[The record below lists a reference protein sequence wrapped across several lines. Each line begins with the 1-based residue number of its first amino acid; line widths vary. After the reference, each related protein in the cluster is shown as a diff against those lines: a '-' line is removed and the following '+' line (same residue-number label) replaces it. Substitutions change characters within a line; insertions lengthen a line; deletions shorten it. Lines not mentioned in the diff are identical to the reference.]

1 VNCQKEYISVAAKPE
16 SAKRT
21 SLEPV
26 LWACLLYVLGLVLA
40 FLYVSPEKT
49 YVESQ
54 PFTVP
59 EFSLLPIVGYFLGVV
74 IVMGV
79 VLWLIPVARLKL
91 ALRVLFGFFY
101 AWGIFILLGL
111 MLPAPLAIATGVAC
125 GLFWLF
131 LPFVW
136 LQNLL
141 LLLTLV
147 SIGSVFGALVA
158 PWTVVWVLLAVS
170 IYDIVAVS
178 LGYMMWLAKKLSE
191 SDTLP
196 AFILPKRIRDWA
208 LNLKGASV
216 KKLFEEE
223 AAERDFSLLG
233 GGDIGFPLVLVV
245 SVHFAFGF
253 SGALV
258 VAGASVIGL
267 IFAYMLQIFLLKG
280 KPLPALPPICF
291 CAIAGFLIVYFLL

>member
-1 VNCQKEYISVAAKPE
+1 VSTKPE
-16 SAKRT
+16 SAKKT
-21 SLEPV
+21 SLEPM
-26 LWACLLYVLGLVLA
+26 LWAGLLYILGLVIT
-40 FLYVSPEKT
+40 FFYVSPEKT

-59 EFSLLPIVGYFLGVV
+59 EFSLLPVLGYFFGVV
-74 IVMGV
+74 VVMGV
-79 VLWLIPVARLKL
+79 VLLLIPVAKLKL
-91 ALRVLFGFFY
+91 ALRLLFAFFY
-101 AWGIFILLGL
+101 AWGIFILLAL
-111 MLPAPLAIATGVAC
+111 SLPAPLAIAAGAAL

-136 LQNLL
+136 LQNAL

-147 SIGSVFGALVA
+147 SIGGVFGALVA
-158 PWTVVWVLLAVS
+158 PWTVVWILLAMSV
-170 IYDIVAVS
+170 YDIVAVS

-191 SDTLP
+191 ADTLP
-196 AFILPKRIRDWA
+196 AFILPKKARDWA
-208 LNLKGASV
+208 LNLKGSSV

-233 GGDIGFPLVLVV
+233 GGDLGFPLVLVV
-245 SVHFAFGF
+245 SVYFAFGF
-253 SGALV
+253 GGAVV
-258 VAGASVIGL
+258 VAAASAVGL

-291 CAIAGFLIVYFLL
+291 CAIAGFLVVYFWL

>member
-1 VNCQKEYISVAAKPE
+1 VSAKPE

-26 LWACLLYVLGLVLA
+26 LWACLLYVLGLVIT
-40 FLYVSPEKT
+40 FLYVSPEKA

-54 PFTVP
+54 PFTLP
-59 EFSLLPIVGYFLGVV
+59 EVSLLPILGYFFGVV
-74 IVMGV
+74 VVMGV
-79 VLWLIPVARLKL
+79 VLLLIPVAKLKL

-101 AWGIFILLGL
+101 AWGIFILLAL
-111 MLPAPLAIATGVAC
+111 LIPAPLAIAAGAAL
-125 GLFWLF
+125 GLLWLL

-147 SIGSVFGALVA
+147 SIGGVFGALVT
-158 PWTVVWVLLAVS
+158 PWTVVWVLLAIS

-178 LGYMMWLAKKLSE
+178 LGYMMWMAKKLSE

-196 AFILPKRIRDWA
+196 AFILPKKIRDWT
-208 LNLKGASV
+208 LNLKGSSF

-223 AAERDFSLLG
+223 ASERDFSLLG

-245 SVHFAFGF
+245 SVYFAFGF
-253 SGALV
+253 GEALV

-291 CAIAGFLIVYFLL
+291 CAIAGFLVVYFWL

>member
-1 VNCQKEYISVAAKPE
+1 VAAKPE
-16 SAKRT
+16 KAKRT

-26 LWACLLYVLGLVLA
+26 LWACLLYVLGLVIT
-40 FLYVSPEKT
+40 FLYVSPEKA

-54 PFTVP
+54 PFTLP
-59 EFSLLPIVGYFLGVV
+59 EVSLLPILGYFFGVV
-74 IVMGV
+74 VVMGV
-79 VLWLIPVARLKL
+79 VLLLIPVAKLKL

-111 MLPAPLAIATGVAC
+111 LIPAPLAIAAGAVL
-125 GLFWLF
+125 GLIWLF

-147 SIGSVFGALVA
+147 SIGGVFGALVT
-158 PWTVVWVLLAVS
+158 PWTVVWVLLAIS

-178 LGYMMWLAKKLSE
+178 LGYMMWMAKKLSE

-196 AFILPKRIRDWA
+196 AFILPKKMRDWT
-208 LNLKGASV
+208 LNLKGSSF

-223 AAERDFSLLG
+223 ASERDFSLLG

-245 SVHFAFGF
+245 SVYFAFGF
-253 SGALV
+253 SAALV

>member
-1 VNCQKEYISVAAKPE
+1 LAGN
-16 SAKRT
+16 T
-21 SLEPV
+21 STPKKTSFEPV
-26 LWACLLYVLGLVLA
+26 LWSCLLYILGLVIT

-49 YVESQ
+49 YVDAQ
-54 PFTVP
+54 PFTLP
-59 EFSLLPIVGYFLGVV
+59 EFSLLPVLGYFFGVV

-79 VLWLIPVARLKL
+79 VLLLIPVAKIKLVLRL
-91 ALRVLFGFFY
+91 LFAFFY

-111 MLPAPLAIATGVAC
+111 LIPAPAAIAAGAAL
-125 GLFWLF
+125 GLLWLF

-147 SIGSVFGALVA
+147 SVGSVFGALVS
-158 PWTVVWVLLAVS
+158 PWTVVWILLAIS
-170 IYDIVAVS
+170 IYDILAVS

-191 SDTLP
+191 TDTLP
-196 AFILPKRIRDWA
+196 AFILPKKFRDWA
-208 LNLKGASV
+208 MNLKGSSV

-223 AAERDFSLLG
+223 SAERDFSLLG
-233 GGDIGFPLVLVV
+233 GGDIGFPLILVV
-245 SVHFAFGF
+245 SVYFAFGF
-253 SGALV
+253 HGALV

-267 IFAYMLQIFLLKG
+267 FLAYMLQIFILKG

-291 CAIAGFLIVYFLL
+291 CAIAGFLVVYFRF

>member
-1 VNCQKEYISVAAKPE
+1 MAADKTA
-16 SAKRT
+16 SKKT

-26 LWACLLYVLGLVLA
+26 LWSCILYTLGLVVT
-40 FLYVSPEKT
+40 FLHFPPEKT
-49 YVESQ
+49 FVEAQ
-54 PFTVP
+54 GFALP
-59 EFSLLPIVGYFLGVV
+59 EFSLLPVLGYFFGVV

-79 VLWLIPVARLKL
+79 VLWLIPVSKIKLVLRL
-91 ALRVLFGFFY
+91 LFAVFY
-101 AWGIFILLGL
+101 AWGIFILLGV
-111 MLPAPLAIATGVAC
+111 MVPAPAAIAAGAIL

-147 SIGSVFGALVA
+147 SVGSVFGALVS
-158 PWTVVWVLLAVS
+158 PWTVVWILLAIS

-191 SDTLP
+191 TDTLP
-196 AFILPKRIRDWA
+196 AFILPRKIRDWA
-208 LNLKGASV
+208 MNLKGSSV
-216 KKLFEEE
+216 KKIFEEE

-233 GGDIGFPLVLVV
+233 GGDIGFPLILVV
-245 SVHFAFGF
+245 SVYFAYGF

-258 VAGASVIGL
+258 VAAASFAGL
-267 IFAYMLQIFLLKG
+267 ILAYMLQIFVLKG

-291 CAIAGFLIVYFLL
+291 CAIAGFLGVYFLF